1 MATAKNKIIKK
12 VPEQQKEPDEI
23 IFSPASSAQSQFLT
37 SDADITFYGGE
48 HCASI
53 QNLSIR

>member
-1 MATAKNKIIKK
+1 MATAKKKIIKK

-37 SDADITFYGGE
+37 SETDITFYGGE

-53 QNLSIR
+53 

>member
-1 MATAKNKIIKK
+1 MATKNKTTKK
-12 VPEQQKEPDEI
+12 VPEQQKEPSEI
-23 IFSPASSAQSQFLT
+23 VFAPASSAQSQFLT
-37 SDADITFYGGE
+37 SETDITFYGGE

>member
-1 MATAKNKIIKK
+1 MATKRKTTTAKQNESPTE
-12 VPEQQKEPDEI
+12 VV
-23 IFSPASSAQSQFLT
+23 FSPASSAQMQFLT
-37 SDADITFYGGE
+37 SDSDITFYGGE

>member
-1 MATAKNKIIKK
+1 MATAKKKVIKR

-23 IFSPASSAQSQFLT
+23 IFAPASSAQSQFLT
-37 SDADITFYGGE
+37 SETDITFYGGE

-53 QNLSIR
+53 